1 MKAWMNSDGHRENLL
16 KSGYNYIGAGAYDN
30 DKVGTALQLFAGVK
44 CSITSIVT
52 ESGKTDY
59 IDEDEMQKDY
69 LICTADNGIVSYV
82 PLDIEYL
89 TADNGVYTLNL
100 YSDVSFALTVGGKG
114 GKSSTPSV
122 TVPKNTDN
130 GGETAQG
137 GTEKF
142 SDVLSGDY
150 FANAVDWVVNKGI
163 TTGTSATAFSPNDT
177 CTRAQIITFLW
188 RAAGSPVVG
197 GENPYTDVSESDYY
211 YNAAL
216 WCALNGMVDGTKFEA
231 NTPCTRSATVLYMWL
246 SHDAPDT
253 ETTDKFTD
261 VSEFSD
267 YAEAVAWAVE
277 NGVTSGTSDTTFSPD
292 AICSRGQIVTLIKR
306 DADR

>member
-1 MKAWMNSDGHRENLL
+1 MTVTVKICLKA
-16 KSGYNYIGAGAYDN
+16 
-30 DKVGTALQLFAGVK
+30 
-44 CSITSIVT
+44 VT
-52 ESGKTDY
+52 T
-59 IDEDEMQKDY
+59 
-69 LICTADNGIVSYV
+69 TDNGIVSYV
-82 PLDIEYL
+82 PLDIDYL

-130 GGETAQG
+130 GGETAQC

-142 SDVLSGDY
+142 SDVRSGDY

-163 TTGTSATAFSPNDT
+163 TTGTTATTFSPNDT

-211 YNAAL
+211 YNTAL

-306 DADR
+306 DANR